1 MKTYLVNT
9 LVSDCMARQPITIDC
24 YASLAQANELMQVN
38 KIRRLPVLQR
48 DKLVGIITLSDVLD
62 AKPSDIKQPMNVA
75 LLNQF
80 LSNIIVDLAMSREP
94 VTVYQN
100 DTIGHAAELMLDQK
114 IGGLPVIDSTGRLVG
129 MLTESDIF
137 RTIVRHWRK
146 NNLIELRVGQ

>member
-1 MKTYLVNT
+1 MKTDLVNT
-9 LVSDCMARQPITIDC
+9 LVSDGMARQPITIDC

-80 LSNIIVDLAMSREP
+80 LSNIIVDLAMTREP

-100 DTIGHAAELMLDQK
+100 DTIGHAAELMLDRK

-146 NNLIELRVGQ
+146 NNLIELRVGE